1 MEQKRSWITL
11 QYINIIYRTQVENGG
26 KEKGNPLNRKYCF
39 RVVAKYGF
47 FKIELRASKIIKHKN
62 DKLQLGD
69 YLII

>member
-1 MEQKRSWITL
+1 MELERSWIPL

-47 FKIELRASKIIKHKN
+47 LKVELRASK
-62 DKLQLGD
+62 
-69 YLII
+69 